1 MTKATIAALQIGSD
15 PTGKAATL
23 QKVLD
28 REAEIKGAKLD
39 LLVMPE
45 ALLGGYPKGSDFG
58 TRLGYR
64 LPEGREDFARYYGNA
79 VDLDG
84 PEIAALSKLSQ
95 RTGTTLV
102 LGVIERGG
110 NTLYCTAVFITP
122 GEGLVAKHRKL
133 MPTGSERLIW
143 GLGDG
148 STMPIVETPFGRLG
162 AAICWENHMPLFRS
176 AMYAKGVDIWCAPTV
191 DHRDVWRSS
200 MRHIAHEG
208 RCFVV
213 SSCQY
218 QPSPSALGVSAD
230 GWDDDRELIAGGSM
244 IAGPLGDVL
253 AGPLESGEGL
263 IMQGIDTDEL
273 VRARYDFDVAGH
285 YSRPDIFALNVD
297 ETPRPGVRFTSKDP
311 AEPTEAE

>member
-1 MTKATIAALQIGSD
+1 MTHATIAALQIGSHPD
-15 PTGKAATL
+15 GKTASLEKILAYET
-23 QKVLD
+23 
-28 REAEIKGAKLD
+28 EIKGAGID

-64 LPEGREDFARYYGNA
+64 LPEGREDFKRYYDNA

-84 PEIAALSKLSQ
+84 AEIAELAEFSQ
-95 RTGTTLV
+95 RTGATLV

-110 NTLYCTAVFITP
+110 STLYCTALFVTP
-122 GEGLVAKHRKL
+122 EDGLVAKHRKL
-133 MPTGSERLIW
+133 MPTGAERLIW

-148 STMPIVETPFGRLG
+148 STLSVVDTKFGRLG

-213 SSCQY
+213 SACQY
-218 QPSPSALGVSAD
+218 QPSPETLGVQAD
-230 GWDDDRELIAGGSM
+230 GWGQSRDLIAGGSL

-253 AGPLESGEGL
+253 AGPLEGGEGL
-263 IMQGIDTDEL
+263 ITQQVDTEEL
-273 VRARYDFDVAGH
+273 MKARYDFDVVGH
-285 YSRPDIFALNVD
+285 YSRPDIFDLTVD
-297 ETPRPGVRFTSKDP
+297 ETPRSGVRFETRD
-311 AEPTEAE
+311 EGNGGEG

>member
-15 PTGKAATL
+15 PCGKSASL
-23 QKVLD
+23 EKILSY
-28 REAEIKGAKLD
+28 EADISGQGLD
-39 LLVMPE
+39 LVVMPE

-64 LPEGREDFARYYGNA
+64 LPEGREEFARYYNNA
-79 VDLDG
+79 VALDG
-84 PEIAALSKLSQ
+84 GEISALVGLSQ
-95 RTGTTLV
+95 RTGATLV
-102 LGVIERGG
+102 LGVIEQGG
-110 NTLYCTAVFITP
+110 NSLYCTAIFITP
-122 GEGLVAKHRKL
+122 SEGLVAKHRKL

-148 STMPIVETPFGRLG
+148 STMPVVDTPFGRLG
-162 AAICWENHMPLFRS
+162 AAICWENHMPLFRA

-208 RCFVV
+208 RCFLI

-218 QPSPSALGVSAD
+218 QPSPDVLGISAD
-230 GWDDDRELIAGGSM
+230 GWDANRDLIAGGSM

-253 AGPLESGEGL
+253 AGPLEAGEGL
-263 IMQGIDTDEL
+263 ITRVIDTEEL
-273 VRARYDFDVAGH
+273 VGARYDFDVSGH
-285 YSRPDIFALNVD
+285 YSRPDIFALSVD
-297 ETPRPGVRFTSKDP
+297 ETHRPGVRFRSQDEDLAKP
-311 AEPTEAE
+311 E

>member
-1 MTKATIAALQIGSD
+1 MTKATIAALQMGSD
-15 PTGKAATL
+15 PAGKSATL
-23 QKVLD
+23 EKILGY
-28 REAEIKGAKLD
+28 EAEVAGKTLD

-45 ALLGGYPKGSDFG
+45 ALLGGYPKGETFG
-58 TRLGYR
+58 TQLGFR
-64 LPEGREDFARYYGNA
+64 LPSGREAFARYYNNA

-84 PEIAALSKLSQ
+84 EEIKALADLSK

-110 NTLYCTAVFITP
+110 NSLYCTAIFITP
-122 GEGLVAKHRKL
+122 QDGLVAKHRKL

-148 STMPIVETPFGRLG
+148 STMPVVETKFGRLG
-162 AAICWENHMPLFRS
+162 AAICWENHMPLFRT

-208 RCFVV
+208 RCFLV

-218 QPSPSALGVSAD
+218 VPSPNALGEEVS
-230 GWDDDRELIAGGSM
+230 GWDGNRELIAGGSM
-244 IAGPLGDVL
+244 IAGPLGDIL
-253 AGPLESGEGL
+253 AGPLENGEGL
-263 IMQGIDTDEL
+263 IAQEIDTDEL
-273 VRARYDFDVAGH
+273 AKARYDFDVVGH

-297 ETPRPGVRFTSKDP
+297 ETPRPGVQFSTQDP
-311 AEPTEAE
+311 AGEDDE